1 MAADDIRAM
10 SEALAVEP
18 ASLVFL
24 PLAEALLARGE
35 YSHAMRVAT
44 RGATRHAH
52 RVDAHDLVARIAL
65 AQGDE
70 ERAIAAW
77 ARVLELAPGFA
88 TAHRGLGFIH
98 YRRGEAALALAH
110 LEAALAEDPADD
122 SMLAAVEAVRAAV
135 ERTSGP
141 APVLAPVS
149 APVSAPV
156 PTPVPAPVPEAAPPG
171 ADLPSPTTLFDGAL
185 GESAQVALLLEADGV
200 VAAGHYETAD
210 GTDLG
215 AVIGAHLSGVSDE
228 AQRAM
233 RHFGLGSWT
242 RIVIETEA
250 AVVAMA
256 PAGEPVVLVAAPREV
271 PLGFVRRTLDRCV
284 AVARAWLGAFGGGT

>member
-10 SEALAVEP
+10 SEALAAEP

-24 PLAEALLARGE
+24 PLGEALLARGE
-35 YSHAMRVAT
+35 YAHAMRVAT
-44 RGATRHAH
+44 RGATRHPH

-65 AQGDE
+65 AQGE
-70 ERAIAAW
+70 EARALAAW
-77 ARVLELAPGFA
+77 ARVLELSPGFA

-98 YRRGEAALALAH
+98 YRRGEPALALAH

-122 SMLAAVEAVRAAV
+122 AMLAAVEAVRAAV
-135 ERTSGP
+135 ERTSG
-141 APVLAPVS
+141 S
-149 APVSAPV
+149 APAAVHAP
-156 PTPVPAPVPEAAPPG
+156 AAAAPAAVPPS
-171 ADLPSPTTLFDGAL
+171 AEMPSPTTLFDEAL

-256 PAGEPVVLVAAPREV
+256 PAGAPVVLVAAPREV

-284 AVARAWLGAFGGGT
+284 AAARAWLGAFGGGA